1 MNRLDHLKRF
11 YARPKQ
17 QEPEIKNHDWAF
29 GILLII
35 IFGLV
40 ISL

>member
-1 MNRLDHLKRF
+1 MNRIEHLKRF
-11 YARPKQ
+11 YARPPH
-17 QEPEIKNHDWAF
+17 QEPVVENHDWAF